1 MAKQR
6 KKSRL
11 SLLGAAVAKL
21 PGMRKTPASEAN
33 TETRGQPSRPP
44 ATEPH
49 VDELGEAPALLQA
62 GKMDK
67 AADAFQTIP
76 SRGAN
81 LEAHIG
87 LIRDY
92 QRRREWSE
100 GLEEAEV
107 ALAAFPDSIALA
119 ALKGQ
124 LLLALNRID
133 EAEALYASI
142 KEKFPR
148 NVAGFAGL
156 ATVASRR
163 RDWEKASSRWEDC
176 LKRFPDHSSVPGW
189 RTSLANAL
197 LELGRLDDAEAVFMA
212 LRESDPMRSEGYEG
226 VARCAHRRRSF
237 EEASVRWQTCLDRFP
252 DHASA
257 PNWRAQLGNAFL
269 EVGRLDEA
277 ESVFVALGESN
288 PTRPEGFGGM
298 ARCAHRR
305 GDFEHAWTRW
315 QECLDRF
322 PGHSNAPTWRAQLG
336 TALLE
341 LGRIDEAEAVFA
353 ALHESEPTRPEG
365 FEGMA
370 RCAHRSGD
378 FERAWK
384 RWQECIDRFPTHPGV
399 SNWRARHNECADRV

>member
-1 MAKQR
+1 M
-6 KKSRL
+6 
-11 SLLGAAVAKL
+11 AKL

-33 TETRGQPSRPP
+33 TETRGQPSPP
-44 ATEPH
+44 PTTEPS
-49 VDELGEAPALLQA
+49 VDELGEAQALLQA
-62 GKMDK
+62 GKVDK
-67 AADAFQTIP
+67 AANAFQKIR
-76 SRGAN
+76 SRDAN

-87 LIRDY
+87 LIQDC
-92 QRRREWSE
+92 QRRLEWGE
-100 GLEEAEV
+100 GLQEAEV
-107 ALAAFPDSIALA
+107 ALTGFPDSAALA
-119 ALKGQ
+119 ALKGE
-124 LLLALNRID
+124 LLLALNRMD
-133 EAEALYASI
+133 EAEVLYASI

-148 NVAGFAGL
+148 NVVGFAGL

-163 RDWEKASSRWEDC
+163 RDWKKASSRWQDC

-197 LELGRLDDAEAVFMA
+197 LELGRLDEAEAEFIA
-212 LRESDPMRSEGYEG
+212 LRESYPTRVEGFAG
-226 VARCAHRRRSF
+226 VARCANRKRDF
-237 EEASVRWQTCLDRFP
+237 EESLVRWQECLDRFP

-269 EVGRLDEA
+269 ELGRLEEA
-277 ESVFVALGESN
+277 EGVFMALRESD
-288 PTRPEGFGGM
+288 PMRPEGFEGI
-298 ARCAHRR
+298 ARCANRKR
-305 GDFEHAWTRW
+305 DFEESLVRW

-322 PGHSNAPTWRAQLG
+322 PGHSNVPTWRAQLG